1 MEMTPARW
9 RATRSYLTE
18 VFGAEDEVLRGL
30 RAEAEAAGL
39 PPIAISA
46 ELGRLLGVLA
56 SLAGAR
62 RAVEVGTLGGYSAIW
77 IARGLAPGG
86 RLVTIER
93 EAPHADFAERQLA
106 RAGLADRV
114 EVRRGDSGPVL
125 AALAAE
131 WAPASVDLVF
141 LDADKRR
148 YAADLDALRPLLAPG
163 ALVLADNVLGTG
175 SWWIDDET
183 HPDRQAV
190 DAFSRALAADPD
202 FEVTAVSAREGLLI
216 ARHLGRA
223 RLT

>member
-1 MEMTPARW
+1 MEMTPERW
-9 RATRSYLTE
+9 RATRRYLTE
-18 VFGAEDEVLRGL
+18 VFGAEDEVLLQL
-30 RAEAEAAGL
+30 RREAEAAGL
-39 PPIAISA
+39 PPIAISP
-46 ELGRLLGVLA
+46 ELGRLLGLLTG
-56 SLAGAR
+56 LAGAR

-77 IARGLAPGG
+77 IARALAPGG

-93 EAPHADFAERQLA
+93 EASHADFAERQLA
-106 RAGLADRV
+106 GAGLADRV

-175 SWWIDDET
+175 SWWIDVET

-190 DAFSRALAADPD
+190 DAFSRGLAADPD

-216 ARHLGRA
+216 ARHLGRG
-223 RLT
+223 RPT